1 MSTRRHEVIVIGAGL
16 SGLSAAKVLQEKG
29 KDVIVLEARNRVGG
43 RTYTEHNSAVDYV
56 DLGGAYVG
64 PTQNRILRLADEF
77 GVKTYLTNEV
87 EDIIFY
93 TNGKSRRFKSTYPP
107 MGNFLAKLDIN
118 HFFRLMEDMG
128 KEIPLEAPWKAP
140 HAEEWDNMTMQEFL
154 NKHLWTRA
162 ARTFAKSFVEVNV
175 TSEPYEISALWFLWY
190 IKSAGGPLRI
200 YSTTNGGQERKF
212 VGGSQQI
219 SIAMADK
226 IGRDRV
232 LLEHP
237 VCRIQ
242 QNSKDITITD
252 IHGNKYTANHVV
264 MAIPPPLQQKIT
276 YEPDLPSL
284 RNQLI
289 QRIPMGSVIKTF
301 MYYKTPFW
309 RHKGFSGTSDID
321 DKDALIGFTMDDEK
335 QGNKLPAILG
345 FILADKARK
354 CAEWK
359 KEERLKHI
367 SELYSRVFQ
376 SEEALHPIHYEEKNW
391 LEEQWSGGCYT
402 TMLPPGFLTKFGKE
416 LRQPFG
422 NIHFAGTE
430 TGSYWSGYMEGAVQS
445 GERAAREILFKLGQI
460 KEDEIWQDEPENATV
475 KGEPF
480 ILSFWEKHLPTVPVF
495 LGFTGV
501 LTLLS
506 TAGLGLLAYTKYKK

>member
-1 MSTRRHEVIVIGAGL
+1 MQEFVNKYLWT
-16 SGLSAAKVLQEKG
+16 SAAK
-29 KDVIVLEARNRVGG
+29 
-43 RTYTEHNSAVDYV
+43 
-56 DLGGAYVG
+56 AY
-64 PTQNRILRLADEF
+64 
-77 GVKTYLTNEV
+77 
-87 EDIIFY
+87 
-93 TNGKSRRFKSTYPP
+93 
-107 MGNFLAKLDIN
+107 
-118 HFFRLMEDMG
+118 
-128 KEIPLEAPWKAP
+128 
-140 HAEEWDNMTMQEFL
+140 
-154 NKHLWTRA
+154 
-162 ARTFAKSFVEVNV
+162 AKSLVQVSACSELCEV
-175 TSEPYEISALWFLWY
+175 SALWY
-190 IKSAGGPLRI
+190 IWFINSAGGPLRI
-200 YSTTNGGQERKF
+200 FSTKNGGQERKF

-219 SIAMADK
+219 SIAIADK

-232 LLEHP
+232 LLESP
-237 VCRIQ
+237 VCIIQ
-242 QNSKDITITD
+242 QNTEEVTVTD
-252 IHGNKYTANHVV
+252 IYGKKYTANHVV

-276 YEPDLPSL
+276 FEPNLPSL

-391 LEEQWSGGCYT
+391 LEEQWSGGCYSAA
-402 TMLPPGFLTKFGKE
+402 LPPGFLTKFGKE
-416 LRQPFG
+416 LRKPFG

-430 TGSYWSGYMEGAVQS
+430 AGTYWSGYMEGAVQS
-445 GERAAREILFKLGQI
+445 GERAAREILFELGHI
-460 KEDEIWQDEPENATV
+460 KEDEILPDEPENATV
-475 KGEPF
+475 KAEPF
-480 ILSFWEKHLPTVPVF
+480 ILSFWEKNLPTVPVF
-495 LGFTGV
+495 LSFTGV
-501 LTLLS
+501 VTLLS
-506 TAGLGLLAYTKYKK
+506 TAGFGLLAYIKYKK

>member
-1 MSTRRHEVIVIGAGL
+1 MIHGFEDMPILILLKNTLPNIQNIFSFFL
-16 SGLSAAKVLQEKG
+16 YQFQ
-29 KDVIVLEARNRVGG
+29 
-43 RTYTEHNSAVDYV
+43 NSAVDYV

-93 TNGKSRRFKSTYPP
+93 TN
-107 MGNFLAKLDIN
+107 
-118 HFFRLMEDMG
+118 
-128 KEIPLEAPWKAP
+128 IPLEAPWKAP

-301 MYYKTPFW
+301 MYYKTAFW
-309 RHKGFSGTSDID
+309 RQKGFCGSSAID
-321 DKDALIGFTMDDEK
+321 DKDALIGFTIDDEK
-335 QGNKLPAILG
+335 HGSKHPAIMG

-354 CAEWK
+354 YTEWT
-359 KEERLKHI
+359 KEERQKHI
-367 SELYSRVFQ
+367 GELYSKVFQ

-445 GERAAREILFKLGQI
+445 GERAAREVSMIAI
-460 KEDEIWQDEPENATV
+460 KSKVVHSLQSC
-475 KGEPF
+475 
-480 ILSFWEKHLPTVPVF
+480 L
-495 LGFTGV
+495 
-501 LTLLS
+501 
-506 TAGLGLLAYTKYKK
+506 